1 MHAQAG
7 HVWLDRNRPRTGTI
21 AARQTPRGTSPH
33 VHVLFPLNPDF
44 TGVGYQPSATPDRVV
59 DTQPGSH
66 FSSMHVPQSS
76 ADTSAAVA
84 VPAQGDAAPA
94 SSEPRRPPQRHDLNG
109 LRGVAI
115 ALVVVFHIW
124 MGRVSGGVDVFLTLS
139 GFFFTASLLRS
150 AESGAS
156 LNPITRISRV
166 LRRLGPPLLI
176 TLFAVAV
183 ASVFLLPRTRWADLG
198 DQLVAGVF
206 YFVNWQLATTANDY
220 LAADPSVSPVQHLWS
235 VAVQFQFYLLAIAV
249 VFGLAWVRRIARPEG
264 PRSLRPVTFAVIFAV
279 IAVVSFVYA
288 ADGVRRHQ
296 AWNYYDTGARLWE
309 IMLGAAVAAVFAARS
324 GKPAAGPSARDTRT
338 WSTARGALAVV
349 GIGVI
354 VACGFLV
361 DGVAAFPGPLALI
374 PVLATIALIVAD
386 SETAVAATLSNRFFA
401 WLGSIAFPLYLWHWP
416 LLIFY
421 LSATDR
427 SHVDMLGGLGI
438 VAASVALAFLTVRL
452 VERPTQS
459 TTFTPARIAVT
470 ACAVVAAIAVTAS
483 SIGWNAYINRS
494 IDAVQANGSI
504 DELTHPGALEL
515 TDGIRA
521 DPADVIPPL
530 YSAPEDLP
538 ATTIEGCIADF
549 ETREAISCS
558 YGDVDATRTI
568 VLAGSS
574 HAEHWVTALDALGRE
589 HGFAVVTFLKM
600 GCPLSVNTMP
610 MLGPNEYPDCL
621 DWTRTVL
628 SDIADMQPD
637 YVFTTA
643 TRPREDAPGDFTP
656 PWYASVW
663 QQLTADGVG
672 ILGIRD
678 TPWLAYRALDCL
690 ADGGTAVSCGIPR
703 DDALDPVNPALASSF
718 QLGGFSAL
726 DLSDAVCDDFVC
738 RAEQGNVLIY
748 RDEHH
753 LTATYVRTLTTELGR
768 QIGSATGWWAG
779 P

>member
-1 MHAQAG
+1 M
-7 HVWLDRNRPRTGTI
+7 
-21 AARQTPRGTSPH
+21 H
-33 VHVLFPLNPDF
+33 VHPTDSD
-44 TGVGYQPSATPDRVV
+44 SATD
-59 DTQPGSH
+59 
-66 FSSMHVPQSS
+66 FSTPV
-76 ADTSAAVA
+76 
-84 VPAQGDAAPA
+84 QGASAPA
-94 SSEPRRPPQRHDLNG
+94 PGPQGRPPQRRDLNG

-150 AESGAS
+150 AEAGAS
-156 LNPITRISRV
+156 LNPITRITRV

-176 TLFAVAV
+176 TLLAVAV

-198 DQLVAGVF
+198 DQLVSGVF
-206 YFVNWQLATTANDY
+206 YYVNWQLATTANDY

-249 VFGLAWVRRIARPEG
+249 VFGLAWLRRIARPKG
-264 PRSLRPVTFAVIFAV
+264 PRSLRPRTFAVIFAM

-309 IMLGAAVAAVFAARS
+309 IMLGAALAAVLASRSNSAVAAASPGRARLS
-324 GKPAAGPSARDTRT
+324 
-338 WSTARGALAVV
+338 STARGVLAVL
-349 GIGVI
+349 GMTVI
-354 VACGFLV
+354 VACGFVV
-361 DGVAAFPGPLALI
+361 DGVTAFPGPLASI
-374 PVLATIALIVAD
+374 PVLATLALIVAG

-401 WLGSIAFPLYLWHWP
+401 WVGSIAFPLYLWHWP

-421 LSATDR
+421 LSATGR
-427 SHVDMLGGLGI
+427 SHADALGGLGI
-438 VAASVALAFLTVRL
+438 VGASVALAWLTVRL

-459 TTFTPARIAVT
+459 NTFTPGRIAVT
-470 ACAVVAAIAVTAS
+470 ACAGIAALAVTAGS
-483 SIGWNAYINRS
+483 VGWNVYIDRS
-494 IDAVQANGSI
+494 ITAVQADESV

-521 DPADVIPPL
+521 EPAAVRPPL

-538 ATTIEGCIADF
+538 ATTLEGCIADF
-549 ETREAISCS
+549 ETRDAVSCS
-558 YGDVDATRTI
+558 YGDLDANRTI

-574 HAEHWVTALDALGRE
+574 HAEHWVTALDALGLQ
-589 HGFAVVTFLKM
+589 HGFKVVTFLKM
-600 GCPLSVNTMP
+600 GCPLSIDTMP

-621 DWTRTVL
+621 DWTQTVL
-628 SDIADMQPD
+628 ADVAAMEPA

-643 TRPREDAPGDFTP
+643 TRPREDFPGDYTP
-656 PWYASVW
+656 TWYAAVW
-663 QQLTADGVG
+663 QQLAADGVG
-672 ILGIRD
+672 ILGVRD
-678 TPWLAYRALDCL
+678 TPWLAYRAIDCL
-690 ADGGTAVSCGIPR
+690 ADGGDATSCGIPR
-703 DDALDPVNPALASSF
+703 DEALDPVNPALAASF
-718 QLGGFSAL
+718 RLPGFSAL
-726 DLSDAVCDDFVC
+726 DLSDAVCDATVC
-738 RAEQGNVLIY
+738 RVEQGNVLVY

-768 QIGSATGWWAG
+768 QVGSATGWWAG

>member
-1 MHAQAG
+1 
-7 HVWLDRNRPRTGTI
+7 
-21 AARQTPRGTSPH
+21 
-33 VHVLFPLNPDF
+33 
-44 TGVGYQPSATPDRVV
+44 
-59 DTQPGSH
+59 
-66 FSSMHVPQSS
+66 MHVPHSS
-76 ADTSAAVA
+76 SDTSASV
-84 VPAQGDAAPA
+84 VPAQGDTALSP
-94 SSEPRRPPQRHDLNG
+94 SGPQRPPQRHDLDG

-150 AESGAS
+150 AEAGAS
-156 LNPITRISRV
+156 LNPFTRITRV

-176 TLFAVAV
+176 TLAAVAV

-198 DQLVAGVF
+198 DQLVSGVF
-206 YFVNWQLATTANDY
+206 YYVNWQLATTANDY
-220 LAADPSVSPVQHLWS
+220 LAADPSVSPLQHLWS

-249 VFGLAWVRRIARPEG
+249 VFGLAWIRRTVRPDG
-264 PRSLRPVTFAVIFAV
+264 PRSFRPLTFAVIFAV

-324 GKPAAGPSARDTRT
+324 GEPSTEPSSDDTRT
-338 WSTARGALAVV
+338 RSQLRGALA
-349 GIGVI
+349 GIGIAII

-361 DGVAAFPGPLALI
+361 DGVSAFPGPLALI
-374 PVLATIALIVAD
+374 PVLATLALIVAG

-421 LSATDR
+421 LSATGRPHAD
-427 SHVDMLGGLGI
+427 VLGGLGI
-438 VAASVALAFLTVRL
+438 VGASVALAWLTVRL

-459 TTFTPARIAVT
+459 PTFTPARIAVT
-470 ACAVVAAIAVTAS
+470 ATAAIAAVTVTAG
-483 SIGWNAYINRS
+483 SIGWNFHIDRS
-494 IDAVQANGSI
+494 INAVQADGSV
-504 DELTHPGALEL
+504 DEQTHPGALEL
-515 TDGIRA
+515 TDGIRVE
-521 DPADVIPPL
+521 PADVSPPL

-538 ATTIEGCIADF
+538 ATTLEGCIADF
-549 ETREAISCS
+549 ETRDAVSCT
-558 YGDVDATRTI
+558 YGDVDSDRTI

-574 HAEHWVTALDALGRE
+574 HAEHWVTALDTLGLR

-600 GCPLSVNTMP
+600 GCPLSTDTMP

-621 DWTRTVL
+621 DWTQTVL
-628 SDIADMQPD
+628 AEVAEMQPD
-637 YVFTTA
+637 YLFTTA

-663 QQLTADGVG
+663 QQLTANGVG

-678 TPWLAYRALDCL
+678 TPWLAYRAIDCL
-690 ADGGTAVSCGIPR
+690 ADGGTAASCGIPR
-703 DDALDPVNPALASSF
+703 DEALDPVNPALASSF
-718 QLGGFSAL
+718 QLPGFSAL
-726 DLSDAVCDDFVC
+726 DLSDAVCDDTVC